1 MNRYAI
7 TSGKEMEFNPVAWQV
22 HGCVKEENVERRNG
36 REMGMKKKQRE
47 GVGKGNGLSELLNE
61 SVNESM
67 KGENKQ
73 NFSLNTS
80 STNKSLTNSMNDSS
94 SESLNTSSNDSSNDS
109 SNTRLNDSL
118 NESSNDSSNTS
129 SNDGWVCDLLDE
141 RSDALWQGGTHTL
154 QFSMNTHAASYQ
166 RYRLDFCTPLLSLKP
181 LTSSRQFA
189 RNLDR

>member
-1 MNRYAI
+1 
-7 TSGKEMEFNPVAWQV
+7 MEFNPVAWQV
-22 HGCVKEENVERRNG
+22 HGCVKEESVERRNG
-36 REMGMKKKQRE
+36 REMGMKKKRRE
-47 GVGKGNGLSELLNE
+47 GVGKEKGMSELL
-61 SVNESM
+61 SQSLNESM

-73 NFSLNTS
+73 NFSMSTP
-80 STNKSLTNSMNDSS
+80 STNKSLTNS
-94 SESLNTSSNDSSNDS
+94 LNDSSNES
-109 SNTRLNDSL
+109 S
-118 NESSNDSSNTS
+118 NESSNDSSNES
-129 SNDGWVCDLLDE
+129 SNDSLNDSSNDSLNDGWVCDLLDE

>member
-22 HGCVKEENVERRNG
+22 HGCVKEESVERRNG
-36 REMGMKKKQRE
+36 REMGMSKERRV
-47 GVGKGNGLSELLNE
+47 GVGKGNGMDGLLRQ
-61 SVNESM
+61 SLNESM

-73 NFSLNTS
+73 NFSLNS
-80 STNKSLTNSMNDSS
+80 LSTNESLTNSMNDSS
-94 SESLNTSSNDSSNDS
+94 SESLNTSSN
-109 SNTRLNDSL
+109 
-118 NESSNDSSNTS
+118 ESSNDSLNDS

-181 LTSSRQFA
+181 LTSSRQFP

>member
-1 MNRYAI
+1 
-7 TSGKEMEFNPVAWQV
+7 MEFNPVAWQV
-22 HGCVKEENVERRNG
+22 HGCVKEESVERRNG
-36 REMGMKKKQRE
+36 REMGMKKKRRE
-47 GVGKGNGLSELLNE
+47 GVGKEKGMSELL
-61 SVNESM
+61 SQSLNESM

-73 NFSLNTS
+73 NFSMSTP
-80 STNKSLTNSMNDSS
+80 STNKSLTNS
-94 SESLNTSSNDSSNDS
+94 LNDSSNES
-109 SNTRLNDSL
+109 S

-129 SNDGWVCDLLDE
+129 SNESSNESSNDSSNESSNDSLNDSSNDSLNDGWVCDLLDE

>member
-22 HGCVKEENVERRNG
+22 HGCVKEESVERRNG
-36 REMGMKKKQRE
+36 REMGMKKKRRE
-47 GVGKGNGLSELLNE
+47 GVGKEKGMSELLNE

-80 STNKSLTNSMNDSS
+80 STNKSLTNSMNESS
-94 SESLNTSSNDSSNDS
+94 NTSSNESS
-109 SNTRLNDSL
+109 
-118 NESSNDSSNTS
+118 NESSNDSLNDS

-181 LTSSRQFA
+181 LTSSRQFP

>member
-22 HGCVKEENVERRNG
+22 HGCVKEENVGRRNG
-36 REMGMKKKQRE
+36 REMGMKKERRE
-47 GVGKGNGLSELLNE
+47 GVGKENGMSELL
-61 SVNESM
+61 SQSLNESM

-73 NFSLNTS
+73 NFSLNS
-80 STNKSLTNSMNDSS
+80 LSTNESLTNSMNESS
-94 SESLNTSSNDSSNDS
+94 NTGLNTSSNES
-109 SNTRLNDSL
+109 LND
-118 NESSNDSSNTS
+118 S

-166 RYRLDFCTPLLSLKP
+166 RYRLDFCTPLLSP
-181 LTSSRQFA
+181 SSHF
-189 RNLDR
+189 

>member
-7 TSGKEMEFNPVAWQV
+7 TSGKEKEFNPVAWQV

-94 SESLNTSSNDSSNDS
+94 SESLNTSSNDSSN
-109 SNTRLNDSL
+109 
-118 NESSNDSSNTS
+118 TS

-189 RNLDR
+189 RDLDR